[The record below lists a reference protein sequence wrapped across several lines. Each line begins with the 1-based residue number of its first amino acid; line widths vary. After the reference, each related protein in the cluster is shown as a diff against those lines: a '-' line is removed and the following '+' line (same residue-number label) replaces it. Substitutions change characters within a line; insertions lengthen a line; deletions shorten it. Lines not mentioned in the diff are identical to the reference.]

1 MIKRKKVII
10 SLLVLTLL
18 LTSFAFANGSDVE
31 GLTKEEKIVVEL
43 GIGNK
48 QYKVNDEI
56 KSLNVGSIIEDG
68 TTYIPL
74 RGVLEEL
81 GAKVSWI
88 PGGKQIV
95 IESNE
100 DKIKLTLN
108 SKTAIVNE
116 KEIELSKAPKLVK
129 GSTMIPLRFVAEN
142 MGCEVDWNDKEQKIT
157 IKATKESLKDD
168 EETPVEEELGEKG
181 EDESKDKETANTAA
195 SKSDKK
201 LKYEDWYFN
210 DDFTKVHIKVD
221 GKWETYDNIVDLMR
235 SGDYLVFTN
244 FGACYL
250 TDEFDPY
257 INTPEE
263 YFLDKIRNGL
273 REEVENGQYGTEGF
287 FPRDESISINYV
299 PWQETEF
306 GNDLLEKYHFSRYIH
321 RGQDDVWEFVQ
332 NPSNNGYA
340 QEVLQNNKSI
350 EEAKR
355 TLSFEEMKV
364 RIYPGTYRSYD
375 EFKKDAKQ
383 RRNTEKYGFNTITY
397 DEFKK
402 LISK

>member
-31 GLTKEEKIVVEL
+31 NLAKEEELVVEL

-48 QYKVNDEI
+48 EYEVNGER
-56 KSLNVGSIIEDG
+56 KNLSSEPFVEDG

-88 PGGKQIV
+88 PEGKQIV

-100 DKIKLTLN
+100 DKIILTLN
-108 SKTAIVNE
+108 SKTAVVNE
-116 KEIELSKAPKLVK
+116 KDVGLSKSPKLVK

-168 EETPVEEELGEKG
+168 EETPVEEELGEKE

-221 GKWETYDNIVDLMR
+221 GKWETYDNYVTIMR
-235 SGDYLVFTN
+235 SGNKLYFTN
-244 FGACYL
+244 RGAEYL
-250 TDEFDPY
+250 TDEIDPY
-257 INTPEE
+257 RNTPKE
-263 YFLDKIRNGL
+263 YFLDEMKNGL
-273 REEVENGQYGTEGF
+273 RKKVKNEQDGIEAF
-287 FPRDESISINYV
+287 FPRDEAISINYV
-299 PWQETEF
+299 PWQKSAF
-306 GNDLLEKYHFSRYIH
+306 GDDLLEKYHFSRYIH

-340 QEVLQNNKSI
+340 LEVLQNNKSI
-350 EEAKR
+350 DEAKR
-355 TLSFEEMKV
+355 TTPIEKMKIKFYRLDLCKTFDGYKEMIKKYDPEEE
-364 RIYPGTYRSYD
+364 I
-375 EFKKDAKQ
+375 E
-383 RRNTEKYGFNTITY
+383 ITY